1 MSKFSNVEKY
11 AIQNKVGNGETVQ
24 EVATFLR
31 RSEKDVNEYLNELN
45 DAFARLNKNNVDVV
59 SPLKV
64 VPVEMTV
71 TEVDPAVAEKVKE
84 VVAEA
89 IEEYVPELERQ
100 VRAEEEK
107 PRTVSAVPEG
117 LTKKLMVNKT
127 AGKGEK
133 GVSIM
138 TPGAAA
144 VSDDAAKE
152 HRSGTRSRTSRGAL
166 YNLETKKVE

>member
-11 AIQNKVGNGETVQ
+11 AIQNKIGNGETVE
-24 EVATFLR
+24 EVAAFLN
-31 RSEKDVNEYLNELN
+31 RSAKDVSTYLGELEA
-45 DAFARLNKNNVDVV
+45 AFSRLNKNKVNVVV
-59 SPLKV
+59 ENDGD
-64 VPVEMTV
+64 PVL
-71 TEVDPAVAEKVKE
+71 AEKIE
-84 VVAEA
+84 EA

-127 AGKGEK
+127 AGKGDK

-152 HRSGTRSRTSRGAL
+152 HRSGTRSRTSKGAL
-166 YNLETKKVE
+166 YNLETKEIE

>member
-11 AIQNKVGNGETVQ
+11 AIQNKIGNGETVE
-24 EVATFLR
+24 EVAAFLN
-31 RSEKDVNEYLNELN
+31 RSAKDVSAYLGELEA
-45 DAFARLNKNNVDVV
+45 AFSRLKKNSVDVQV
-59 SPLKV
+59 KV
-64 VPVEMTV
+64 EPQITDDL
-71 TEVDPAVAEKVKE
+71 TDKVKE
-84 VVAEA
+84 VV
-89 IEEYVPELERQ
+89 EEYVPELERQ
-100 VRAEEEK
+100 VREEEEK

-127 AGKGEK
+127 AGKGDK

-152 HRSGTRSRTSRGAL
+152 HRAGTRSRTSRGAL
-166 YNLETKKVE
+166 YNLETKEIE

>member
-11 AIQNKVGNGETVQ
+11 AIQNKIGNGETVE
-24 EVATFLR
+24 EVAAFLN
-31 RSEKDVNEYLNELN
+31 RSAKDVSSYLGELEAAFSRLKKNEVPTL
-45 DAFARLNKNNVDVV
+45 
-59 SPLKV
+59 
-64 VPVEMTV
+64 PVEVIV
-71 TEVDPAVAEKVKE
+71 TEVEPVAEKVE
-84 VVAEA
+84 D
-89 IEEYVPELERQ
+89 YVPELERQ

-127 AGKGEK
+127 AGKGDK

-152 HRSGTRSRTSRGAL
+152 HRSGTRSRTSKGAL

>member
-11 AIQNKVGNGETVQ
+11 AIQNKIGNGETVE
-24 EVATFLR
+24 EVAAFLN
-31 RSEKDVNEYLNELN
+31 RSAKDVSTYLGELEA
-45 DAFARLNKNNVDVV
+45 AFSRLNKN
-59 SPLKV
+59 KV

-71 TEVDPAVAEKVKE
+71 TEVEKVEE
-84 VVAEA
+84 VVED
-89 IEEYVPELERQ
+89 YVPELERQ
-100 VRAEEEK
+100 VREEQEK

-166 YNLETKKVE
+166 YNQTTKEIE